1 MSGDLRDR
9 EVGVEEVEQP
19 ADDRGAR
26 VLHWRVERL
35 LSAGYDGEAALTLA
49 FDTTVDLHRA
59 TDLVERGCPVATAVR
74 ILT

>member
-1 MSGDLRDR
+1 VSGDLREP
-9 EVGVEEVEQP
+9 EVDVEEVGHP

-26 VLHWRVERL
+26 VIHWRVERL

-59 TDLVERGCPVATAVR
+59 TDLVERGCPVDTALR

>member
-1 MSGDLRDR
+1 
-9 EVGVEEVEQP
+9 VI
-19 ADDRGAR
+19 
-26 VLHWRVERL
+26 HWRVERL

-59 TDLVERGCPVATAVR
+59 TDLVERGCPVDTALR